1 MGRTRYSIF
10 IAAAGLAIAA
20 WSPARGDKALLPS
33 GVEWPPA
40 PAPSDPPPGA
50 IEGFFDPVTKAFT
63 PLAAPSA
70 STATYRMQVT
80 VPLNFHFANT
90 SAGDWAT
97 IRCQSTV
104 SYRAPNNRIV
114 RSSGASAG
122 FSGFSNDPALSSPH
136 TITTSAE
143 TNARGYVSVQCT
155 SFDDQGHGYSTTQ
168 IKSFPIGNSTV
179 TVPFTF
185 NLP

>member
-10 IAAAGLAIAA
+10 IAAAGFAIAA

-50 IEGFFDPVTKAFT
+50 IEGYFDPVTKAFT
-63 PLAAPSA
+63 PLATPPA
-70 STATYRMQVT
+70 STATYRMQVI
-80 VPLNFHFANT
+80 VPLNFHFAAT

-97 IRCQSTV
+97 IQCQSTV
-104 SYRAPNNRIV
+104 SYRAPDNRIV

-122 FSGFSNDPALSSPH
+122 FSGISDDPALSSPH
-136 TITTSAE
+136 TITTTAE
-143 TNARGYVSVQCT
+143 ANARGYVSVQCT

-168 IKSFPIGNSTV
+168 IKSFAIGNANV